1 MKLQVKTLSNA
12 DAGEI
17 DVADEVFGIAPR
29 ADILARVVRWQ
40 LAKRQAGTHK
50 TKERGEIART
60 KSKIYRQKGTGRAR
74 HGSANANIFRGG
86 GVSHG
91 PRVRSHAHNLPK
103 KVRRL
108 GMRSALSAKQAEGK
122 LLIVDSLTLD
132 ETKTKVLQ
140 QNLGVFGARS
150 YLLVGGTE
158 VDAGIIRA
166 ARNLDGVDVLPQQ
179 GANVYDI
186 LRREMLIMSRDAVE
200 HLEARLK

>member
-1 MKLQVKTLSNA
+1 MKLQVKTLANS

-17 DVADEVFGIAPR
+17 DVADEVFGIEPR

-60 KSKIYRQKGTGRAR
+60 KSKIYKQKGTGRAR

-122 LLIVDSLTLD
+122 LIVVDALTLAD
-132 ETKTKVLQ
+132 AKSKVLRE
-140 QNLGVFGARS
+140 NLVSFGARS

-158 VDAGIIRA
+158 VDTGIVRA
-166 ARNLDGVDVLPQQ
+166 ARNLEGVDVLPQQ

-186 LRREMLIMSRDAVE
+186 LRRDMLIMSRDAVE
-200 HLEARLK
+200 QLEARLK

>member
-1 MKLQVKTLSNA
+1 MKLQVKTLANS

-17 DVADEVFGIAPR
+17 DVADEVFGIEPR

-40 LAKRQAGTHK
+40 LAKRHAGTHK

-60 KSKIYRQKGTGRAR
+60 KSKIYKQKGTGRAR

-122 LLIVDSLTLD
+122 LIIVDALTLAD
-132 ETKTKVLQ
+132 AKSKVLRE
-140 QNLGVFGARS
+140 NLVSFGARS

-158 VDAGIIRA
+158 VDTGIVRA
-166 ARNLDGVDVLPQQ
+166 ARNLEGVDVLPQQ

-186 LRREMLIMSRDAVE
+186 LRRDMLIMSRDAVE
-200 HLEARLK
+200 QLEARLK

>member
-1 MKLQVKTLSNA
+1 MKLQVKTLANA

-122 LLIVDSLTLD
+122 LLIVDSLALDDRLRSCNKTLAS
-132 ETKTKVLQ
+132 
-140 QNLGVFGARS
+140 LG
-150 YLLVGGTE
+150 
-158 VDAGIIRA
+158 
-166 ARNLDGVDVLPQQ
+166 LDLT
-179 GANVYDI
+179 
-186 LRREMLIMSRDAVE
+186 SW
-200 HLEARLK
+200 

>member
-1 MKLQVKTLSNA
+1 MKLPVKSLANA
-12 DAGEI
+12 DVGEI
-17 DVADEVFGIAPR
+17 EVEDSVFGIEPR
-29 ADILARVVRWQ
+29 GDIVARVVRWQ

-50 TKERGEIART
+50 VKERGEIARS

-86 GVSHG
+86 GVAHG
-91 PRVRSHAHNLPK
+91 PRVRSHGHNLPK
-103 KVRRL
+103 KIRQL

-122 LLIVDSLTLD
+122 LIVVDALELP
-132 ETKTKVLQ
+132 EAKTKALAEK
-140 QNLGVFGARS
+140 LGAFEARS
-150 YLLVGGTE
+150 YLCVGGAE
-158 VDAGIIRA
+158 LDQGFANA

-186 LRREMLIMSRDAVE
+186 LRRDLLIMTRDAVE